1 MAELRQTIFI
11 VDDDP
16 VLAEMLKDHLSKMTS
31 YKIQIFETG
40 EDCLKQMDQK
50 PGIVFLDFYL
60 NSVNKDAMDGL
71 DILQEIKKIDPEV
84 DVVMLSG
91 QDKIEVAVKTMQY
104 GAFDYIVKGE
114 SSFYRAE
121 KAVFNIYRFKKLQ
134 GNADTYKKL
143 SIYLAIGFGLLA
155 LLVMWLQMSGNIKE
169 MPGWM

>member
-1 MAELRQTIFI
+1 MADLRQVIFI

-40 EDCLKQMDQK
+40 EDCLKHMDQK

-71 DILQEIKKIDPEV
+71 DVLQEIKKIDSEV

-155 LLVMWLQMSGNIKE
+155 LLVMWLQMSGKIKE

>member
-1 MAELRQTIFI
+1 MAELRKMIFI

-16 VLAEMLKDHLSKMTS
+16 VLAEMLKDHLSKMTN
-31 YKIQIFETG
+31 YEIRIFEKG
-40 EDCLKQMDQK
+40 EDCLDQIHLK

-60 NSVNKDAMDGL
+60 NSVDKNAMDGL
-71 DILQEIKKIDPEV
+71 EILQEIKKVDPEI

-114 SSFYRAE
+114 SAFYRAE

-134 GNADTYKKL
+134 GNADTYKRL
-143 SIYLAIGFGLLA
+143 SIWLAVGFAALAI
-155 LLVMWLQMSGNIKE
+155 LVMYLQMSGKIKE
-169 MPGWM
+169 MPGWL

>member
-1 MAELRQTIFI
+1 MADLRQVIFI

-40 EDCLKQMDQK
+40 EDCLKHMDQK

-71 DILQEIKKIDPEV
+71 DVLQEIKKIDPEV

-134 GNADTYKKL
+134 GNADTYKRL

-155 LLVMWLQMSGNIKE
+155 VLVMWLQMSGKIKE
-169 MPGWM
+169 MPGWL

>member
-1 MAELRQTIFI
+1 MADLRQVIFI

-31 YKIQIFETG
+31 YKIHIFETG
-40 EDCLKQMDQK
+40 EDCLKHMDQK

-71 DILQEIKKIDPEV
+71 DVLQEIKKIDSEV

-134 GNADTYKKL
+134 GNADTYKRL

-155 LLVMWLQMSGNIKE
+155 VLVMWLQMSGKIKE
-169 MPGWM
+169 MPGWL